1 MTGKLINKNNLVSGD
16 KIRFSYHDKQR
27 VGTVEERWNDTPRCR
42 AGFTLRHVDET
53 GRKFSSFNFHKVDGR
68 SPVSTGIDLL
78 GQSQQHG
85 CLVKA
90 FFAPLRVTGLV
101 GQFRIY
107 GERLAPQPFLIQN
120 ILTGQLPVGRKVA
133 EYRSKPVAVR
143 HTNRGVC
150 PNG

>member
-27 VGTVEERWNDTPRCR
+27 VGTVEERWNDTPHCR

-78 GQSQQHG
+78 G
-85 CLVKA
+85 
-90 FFAPLRVTGLV
+90 
-101 GQFRIY
+101 
-107 GERLAPQPFLIQN
+107 
-120 ILTGQLPVGRKVA
+120 
-133 EYRSKPVAVR
+133 
-143 HTNRGVC
+143 
-150 PNG
+150 